1 MAQRVAHEV
10 SSYHPCIGTSRAGR
24 CSPLKEPKHTRAGK
38 GGVKT
43 RALLWPSPLRGSP
56 TWRRAV
62 HIGQSNHPSHSSARA
77 ARNVA
82 LATALEETPPAT
94 PTAQL
99 DRWANIEGGDQKP
112 PLLDMNRGPRLRH
125 LCVDSHLVD
134 SLEYDITCDVRS
146 PGEYEEDR
154 VLGAISTPVLDDEE
168 RARVG
173 TLYKQRDPFH
183 AKKVGSAL
191 VAANLSKIIEEHF
204 MDREKG
210 EKVLVY
216 CWRGGE
222 RSLSLAHTL
231 CRIGFDVTL
240 LQGGYRAYRQQ
251 VMRFLERC
259 GEFNYVII
267 AGRTGSAK
275 GKLLDS
281 LQASGAQVLDLEG
294 AASHRGSILGQDPA
308 TNFTQPSQKL
318 FDSRIF
324 HQMQY
329 FETSRPVF
337 VEGESSKVGIRHVP
351 QAIWMAMKV
360 AKVVEVHVP
369 MPARVAWIRA
379 GYEHFETTHV
389 STLKKHLKVLAR
401 KRGHETSERWI
412 SQVEEGAWDTFVQDI
427 LENHY
432 DPGYAAAGKRDRD
445 GPVSTLTL
453 QDTSDDT
460 YAQAARDL
468 MSEYSP

>member
-10 SSYHPCIGTSRAGR
+10 S
-24 CSPLKEPKHTRAGK
+24 
-38 GGVKT
+38 
-43 RALLWPSPLRGSP
+43 
-56 TWRRAV
+56 
-62 HIGQSNHPSHSSARA
+62 
-77 ARNVA
+77 RNVA

-134 SLEYDITCDVRS
+134 SLEYDITCD
-146 PGEYEEDR
+146 
-154 VLGAISTPVLDDEE
+154 
-168 RARVG
+168 
-173 TLYKQRDPFH
+173 
-183 AKKVGSAL
+183 
-191 VAANLSKIIEEHF
+191 
-204 MDREKG
+204 
-210 EKVLVY
+210 
-216 CWRGGE
+216 
-222 RSLSLAHTL
+222 
-231 CRIGFDVTL
+231 
-240 LQGGYRAYRQQ
+240 

-401 KRGHETSERWI
+401 KSPGEYEEDRVLGAISTPVLDDEERARVGTLYKQRDPFHAKKVGSALVAANLSKIIEEHFMDREKGEKVLVYCWRGGERSLSLAHTLCRI
-412 SQVEEGAWDTFVQDI
+412 GFDVTLLQGGYRAYRQQVEEGAWDTFVQDI